1 MKIHK
6 KTLKAM
12 MLSATMATLM
22 LLPLTMNGQY
32 NEHKSGI
39 QPWGQS
45 SMLGREN
52 KYGLQEWGQT
62 SLMGRQD
69 GGGTRN
75 GSGGIG
81 LEGTTPENPTN
92 APLGSGI
99 AILVVAGVGYTLLKR
114 KEDMQ

>member
-1 MKIHK
+1 MKMKIHK
-6 KTLKAM
+6 KTMKAM

-22 LLPLTMNGQY
+22 LLPLTTNAQY
-32 NEHKSGI
+32 
-39 QPWGQS
+39 
-45 SMLGREN
+45 REN

-99 AILVVAGVGYTLLKR
+99 AILVAAGAGYALLKR
-114 KEDMQ
+114 KEDKQ

>member
-1 MKIHK
+1 
-6 KTLKAM
+6 

-22 LLPLTMNGQY
+22 LLPLTTNAQY
-32 NEHKSGI
+32 
-39 QPWGQS
+39 
-45 SMLGREN
+45 REN

-69 GGGTRN
+69 GGGTRS
-75 GSGGIG
+75 GGGGIG

-99 AILVVAGVGYTLLKR
+99 AILVAAGAGYALLKR
-114 KEDMQ
+114 KEDKQ

>member
-1 MKIHK
+1 MCK

-32 NEHKSGI
+32 NENKFGI

-75 GSGGIG
+75 RGGIG
-81 LEGTTPENPTN
+81 LESATQENPTN

-99 AILVVAGVGYTLLKR
+99 AFLVVAGVGYTLLKR
-114 KEDMQ
+114 KEDKQ